1 MYKDP
6 WAGSFDDAGK
16 ITRNQMTKYFLSFAK
31 EYDFY
36 PIAEGGVVSKI
47 LTGGETKADL
57 CFRMKTKTKQK
68 TV

>member
-1 MYKDP
+1 
-6 WAGSFDDAGK
+6 
-16 ITRNQMTKYFLSFAK
+16 MTKYFLSFAK

-36 PIAEGGVVSKI
+36 PTAEGGVVSKF